1 MLATL
6 AKIFESVQP
15 RDLIF
20 CLLVI
25 GLMLLNWYK
34 DRLISK
40 LNDTVRGLSND
51 VSILSELLRTLVY
64 GRAGN
69 RDQ

>member
-1 MLATL
+1 MIGILV
-6 AKIFESVQP
+6 KILESVQP
-15 RDLIF
+15 RDMIF
-20 CLLVI
+20 SFLVI

-51 VSILSELLRTLVY
+51 ISILSELLRTLVY
-64 GRAGN
+64 GRAGH